1 MGIAP
6 AVQKRRAEA
15 LRDLLVRLRDET
27 YMRVREF
34 RRDQSEEA
42 EPAPADDIDQARST
56 SDVETHAALIE
67 RAEDRLRL
75 LDQALAR
82 LDNGTYGICGE
93 CGEEIPLERM
103 KALPFAAFC
112 VDCQEKLNRTRRWGA
127 GGTIQPYDRQWSP
140 PEEMEEPVGREYRL
154 ELPEEASTIHY
165 DEPFGPEEPTEEA
178 PRRRRGR
185 PRKERK

>member
-6 AVQKRRAEA
+6 AVHKHRNEA

-27 YMRVREF
+27 YMRVKEF
-34 RRDQSEEA
+34 RRDQNEEA
-42 EPAPADDIDQARST
+42 EPTPADDIDQARST

-82 LDNGTYGICGE
+82 LDNGTYGICAE
-93 CGEEIPLERM
+93 CGEEIPLERL
-103 KALPFAAFC
+103 KALPFAVYC

-127 GGTIQPYDRQWSP
+127 GGMIPPYDRQWSP
-140 PEEMEEPVGREYRL
+140 PEDMEESDSREYRL
-154 ELPEEASTIHY
+154 ELPEESPTIHY
-165 DEPFGPEEPTEEA
+165 DEPFGPEEPSEEA

>member
-6 AVQKRRAEA
+6 VIRKRTET
-15 LRDLLVRLRDET
+15 LRELLIHLRDET
-27 YMRVREF
+27 YTRVREF

-42 EPAPADDIDQARST
+42 EPAPADTLDQARST
-56 SDVETHAALIE
+56 ADVETHASLIE

-75 LDQALAR
+75 LDLALGR
-82 LDNGTYGICGE
+82 LDRGTYGICAE

-112 VDCQEKLNRTRRWGA
+112 VDCQEKLNRVRRWGA
-127 GGTIQPYDRQWSP
+127 GGTIQPYDRQWSQ
-140 PEEMEEPVGREYRL
+140 PEEMEEPGERAYRL
-154 ELPEEASTIHY
+154 ELPEENSPIRY
-165 DEPFGPEEPTEEA
+165 GEPFGPEEPSTGEA

-185 PRKERK
+185 PRKMPK